1 MQIVC
6 NETQLRHYLKTAVE
20 IDEDKPVLVDKYISG
35 KEVEVDAICD
45 GINVFVPGIMELV
58 ERTGIHSGDSIS
70 VYPPFSISDKVKG
83 ILLPSSDIEPQLSV
97 LEVDE
102 IKRKINETIK
112 TESNT

>member
-1 MQIVC
+1 MLDKA
-6 NETQLRHYLKTAVE
+6 EDYFK
-20 IDEDKPVLVDKYISG
+20 DEEFVGYF
-35 KEVEVDAICD
+35 VEVVTD
-45 GINVFVPGIMELV
+45 VL
-58 ERTGIHSGDSIS
+58 SGSD
-70 VYPPFSISDKVKG
+70 VAGCEDMTLQDVSDKVKG

>member
-1 MQIVC
+1 MLDKA
-6 NETQLRHYLKTAVE
+6 EDYFK
-20 IDEDKPVLVDKYISG
+20 DEEFVGYF
-35 KEVEVDAICD
+35 VEVVTDVLI
-45 GINVFVPGIMELV
+45 GSNV
-58 ERTGIHSGDSIS
+58 SGCEDMTLQD
-70 VYPPFSISDKVKG
+70 VSDKVKG

>member
-1 MQIVC
+1 MLD
-6 NETQLRHYLKTAVE
+6 NSEDYFK
-20 IDEDKPVLVDKYISG
+20 DEEFVGYF
-35 KEVEVDAICD
+35 VEVVTDVLIGSD
-45 GINVFVPGIMELV
+45 V
-58 ERTGIHSGDSIS
+58 SGCEDMTLQD
-70 VYPPFSISDKVKG
+70 VSDKVKG

>member
-1 MQIVC
+1 MLDKA
-6 NETQLRHYLKTAVE
+6 EDYFK
-20 IDEDKPVLVDKYISG
+20 DEEFVGYF
-35 KEVEVDAICD
+35 VEVVTDVLIGSD
-45 GINVFVPGIMELV
+45 V
-58 ERTGIHSGDSIS
+58 SGCEDMTLQD
-70 VYPPFSISDKVKG
+70 VSDKVKG

>member
-1 MQIVC
+1 MLDKAEDYFKDEEFVD
-6 NETQLRHYLKTAVE
+6 YFVE
-20 IDEDKPVLVDKYISG
+20 VVTDVLVGSDVSG
-35 KEVEVDAICD
+35 CEDMTLQDV
-45 GINVFVPGIMELV
+45 
-58 ERTGIHSGDSIS
+58 
-70 VYPPFSISDKVKG
+70 SDKVKG

>member
-1 MQIVC
+1 M
-6 NETQLRHYLKTAVE
+6 LDKA
-20 IDEDKPVLVDKYISG
+20 EDYFKGEEFVGYF
-35 KEVEVDAICD
+35 VEVVTDVLIGSD
-45 GINVFVPGIMELV
+45 V
-58 ERTGIHSGDSIS
+58 SGCEDMTLQD
-70 VYPPFSISDKVKG
+70 VSDKVKG

>member
-1 MQIVC
+1 MLDKA
-6 NETQLRHYLKTAVE
+6 EDYFK
-20 IDEDKPVLVDKYISG
+20 DEECVGYF
-35 KEVEVDAICD
+35 VEVVTDVLIGSD
-45 GINVFVPGIMELV
+45 V
-58 ERTGIHSGDSIS
+58 SGCEDMTLQD
-70 VYPPFSISDKVKG
+70 VSDKVKG

>member
-1 MQIVC
+1 MLDKA
-6 NETQLRHYLKTAVE
+6 EDYFK
-20 IDEDKPVLVDKYISG
+20 DEEFVGYF
-35 KEVEVDAICD
+35 VEVVTDVLIGSD
-45 GINVFVPGIMELV
+45 V
-58 ERTGIHSGDSIS
+58 SGCEDMTLQD
-70 VYPPFSISDKVKG
+70 VADKVKG

>member
-1 MQIVC
+1 MLDKA
-6 NETQLRHYLKTAVE
+6 EDYFK
-20 IDEDKPVLVDKYISG
+20 DEEFVDYF
-35 KEVEVDAICD
+35 VEVVTDVLIGSD
-45 GINVFVPGIMELV
+45 V
-58 ERTGIHSGDSIS
+58 SGCEDMTLQD
-70 VYPPFSISDKVKG
+70 VSDKVKG

>member
-1 MQIVC
+1 MLDKA
-6 NETQLRHYLKTAVE
+6 EDYFK
-20 IDEDKPVLVDKYISG
+20 DEEFVGYF
-35 KEVEVDAICD
+35 VEVVTDVLIGSD
-45 GINVFVPGIMELV
+45 V
-58 ERTGIHSGDSIS
+58 SGCEDMTLQD
-70 VYPPFSISDKVKG
+70 VSDKVKS

>member
-1 MQIVC
+1 MLDKA
-6 NETQLRHYLKTAVE
+6 EDYFK
-20 IDEDKPVLVDKYISG
+20 DEEFVGYF
-35 KEVEVDAICD
+35 VEVVTDVLIGSD
-45 GINVFVPGIMELV
+45 V
-58 ERTGIHSGDSIS
+58 SGCEDMTLQD
-70 VYPPFSISDKVKG
+70 VSDKVMG

>member
-1 MQIVC
+1 MLDKA
-6 NETQLRHYLKTAVE
+6 EDYFK
-20 IDEDKPVLVDKYISG
+20 DEEFVGYF
-35 KEVEVDAICD
+35 VEVVTDVLIGSD
-45 GINVFVPGIMELV
+45 V
-58 ERTGIHSGDSIS
+58 SGCEDMTLQD
-70 VYPPFSISDKVKG
+70 VSDKAKG

>member
-1 MQIVC
+1 MLDKA
-6 NETQLRHYLKTAVE
+6 EDYFK
-20 IDEDKPVLVDKYISG
+20 DEEFVGYC
-35 KEVEVDAICD
+35 VEVVTDVLIGSD
-45 GINVFVPGIMELV
+45 V
-58 ERTGIHSGDSIS
+58 SGCEDMTLQD
-70 VYPPFSISDKVKG
+70 VSDKVKG

>member
-1 MQIVC
+1 MLDKS
-6 NETQLRHYLKTAVE
+6 EDYFK
-20 IDEDKPVLVDKYISG
+20 DEEFVGYF
-35 KEVEVDAICD
+35 VEVVTDVRIGSD
-45 GINVFVPGIMELV
+45 V
-58 ERTGIHSGDSIS
+58 SGCEDMTLQD
-70 VYPPFSISDKVKG
+70 VSDKVKG

>member
-1 MQIVC
+1 MLDKS
-6 NETQLRHYLKTAVE
+6 EDYFK
-20 IDEDKPVLVDKYISG
+20 DEEFVGYF
-35 KEVEVDAICD
+35 VEVVTDVLIGSD
-45 GINVFVPGIMELV
+45 V
-58 ERTGIHSGDSIS
+58 SGCEDMTLQD
-70 VYPPFSISDKVKG
+70 VSDKGKG

>member
-1 MQIVC
+1 MLDKAEDYFKDEEFVG
-6 NETQLRHYLKTAVE
+6 YL
-20 IDEDKPVLVDKYISG
+20 
-35 KEVEVDAICD
+35 VEVVTDVLIGSD
-45 GINVFVPGIMELV
+45 V
-58 ERTGIHSGDSIS
+58 SGCEDMTLQD
-70 VYPPFSISDKVKG
+70 VSDKVKG

>member
-1 MQIVC
+1 MLDKA
-6 NETQLRHYLKTAVE
+6 EDYFK
-20 IDEDKPVLVDKYISG
+20 DEEFVGYF
-35 KEVEVDAICD
+35 VEVVTVVLIGSD
-45 GINVFVPGIMELV
+45 V
-58 ERTGIHSGDSIS
+58 SGCEDMTLQD
-70 VYPPFSISDKVKG
+70 VSDKVKG

>member
-1 MQIVC
+1 MTWFI
-6 NETQLRHYLKTAVE
+6 LSLIAILFWSGSDLFSKLGSRP
-20 IDEDKPVLVDKYISG
+20 DDKYSHWKMVMAVGVVMGAHAFFLI
-35 KEVEVDAICD
+35 A
-45 GINVFVPGIMELV
+45 
-58 ERTGIHSGDSIS
+58 TGT
-70 VYPPFSISDKVKG
+70 PFSISDKVKG

>member
-1 MQIVC
+1 MLDKA
-6 NETQLRHYLKTAVE
+6 EDYFK
-20 IDEDKPVLVDKYISG
+20 DEEFVGYF
-35 KEVEVDAICD
+35 VEVVTDVLIGSD
-45 GINVFVPGIMELV
+45 V
-58 ERTGIHSGDSIS
+58 SGCEDMTLQD
-70 VYPPFSISDKVKG
+70 VSDKVRG

>member
-1 MQIVC
+1 MLDKS
-6 NETQLRHYLKTAVE
+6 EDYFK
-20 IDEDKPVLVDKYISG
+20 DEEFVGYF
-35 KEVEVDAICD
+35 VEVVTDVLI
-45 GINVFVPGIMELV
+45 GSYV
-58 ERTGIHSGDSIS
+58 SGCEDMTLQD
-70 VYPPFSISDKVKG
+70 VSDKVKG

>member
-1 MQIVC
+1 MLDKA
-6 NETQLRHYLKTAVE
+6 EDYFK
-20 IDEDKPVLVDKYISG
+20 DEEFVGYF
-35 KEVEVDAICD
+35 VEVVTDVLIGSD
-45 GINVFVPGIMELV
+45 V
-58 ERTGIHSGDSIS
+58 SGCEDMTLQD
-70 VYPPFSISDKVKG
+70 VSDKIKG